1 MVNILV
7 YILGVHN
14 NAGLVLKLQ
23 LIVQNLSFIF
33 STNDAYAELVCLV
46 YLWKFLR
53 LTYMILCV
61 KEFNVTCKILN
72 ESLRVLKPHS
82 CLCLMCVNNV
92 ACVPKSFEL
101 NCFSSFFFFLFL
113 IIIMCIKM
121 LHMFQRVESTH
132 ETGKVFFETPKHL
145 YIQDIFMT
153 IKIYFS
159 LSIQFFTWDS
169 VHPFLSNGWGSN
181 FKK

>member
-1 MVNILV
+1 M
-7 YILGVHN
+7 
-14 NAGLVLKLQ
+14 
-23 LIVQNLSFIF
+23 

-72 ESLRVLKPHS
+72 ESLRVLKPHF

-92 ACVPKSFEL
+92 ACVPKSFEM

-132 ETGKVFFETPKHL
+132 ETQARFSLKHQNICI
-145 YIQDIFMT
+145 Y
-153 IKIYFS
+153 KIY
-159 LSIQFFTWDS
+159 LRQ
-169 VHPFLSNGWGSN
+169 
-181 FKK
+181 

>member
-23 LIVQNLSFIF
+23 LIVENLSFIF

-72 ESLRVLKPHS
+72 ESLRVLKPHF
-82 CLCLMCVNNV
+82 CLCLMCVDNV
-92 ACVPKSFEL
+92 AHVPKSFEL
-101 NCFSSFFFFLFL
+101 NCFSSFFLFLFL
-113 IIIMCIKM
+113 IIIMCFKM

-132 ETGKVFFETPKHL
+132 ETQARFSLKYL
-145 YIQDIFMT
+145 NICIY
-153 IKIYFS
+153 KIY
-159 LSIQFFTWDS
+159 LRQ
-169 VHPFLSNGWGSN
+169 
-181 FKK
+181 